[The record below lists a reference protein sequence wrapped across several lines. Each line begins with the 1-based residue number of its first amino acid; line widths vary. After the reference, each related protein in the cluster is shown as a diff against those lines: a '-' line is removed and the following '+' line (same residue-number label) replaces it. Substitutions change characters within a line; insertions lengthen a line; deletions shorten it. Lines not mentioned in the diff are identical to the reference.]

1 MSDFLQDRA
10 AVRETID
17 RILARKEFRP
27 ADKTL
32 SDWIGEKLE
41 RFGHWIGDL
50 LGIADAG
57 SVRTIVTTF
66 LVLATLA
73 LAWSIVRAFAL
84 RRSLEAPRPS
94 PVPAPDLR
102 AATVETLRRMA
113 REAAD
118 RGDHVVALRLLFR
131 ALVVGLSERGEL
143 AYRDSWTNRELL
155 ERGAPRGDVLP
166 ALMSLV
172 PRLDA
177 QSFGREPA
185 GPDDVARLDAVCDRL
200 LAGGVAR

>member
-41 RFGHWIGDL
+41 RVAHWIGDL

-84 RRSLEAPRPS
+84 RRGLEAPRPS
-94 PVPAPDLR
+94 SALAPDLR

-118 RGDHVVALRLLFR
+118 RGDHVAALRLLFR

-155 ERGAPRGDVLP
+155 ERGAPKRDVLP
-166 ALMSLV
+166 ILAPLV
-172 PRLDA
+172 PHLDA

-185 GPDDVARLDAVCDRL
+185 GPDDVARLAAICDRL